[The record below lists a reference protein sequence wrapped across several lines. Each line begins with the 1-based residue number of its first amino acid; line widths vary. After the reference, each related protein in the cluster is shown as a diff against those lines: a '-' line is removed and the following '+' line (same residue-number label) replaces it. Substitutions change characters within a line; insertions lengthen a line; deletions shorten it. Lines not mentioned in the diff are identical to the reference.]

1 MREIDT
7 DFRVRHQSLKLGYRK
22 LEYELVHG
30 VIVRNNS
37 DYYFIS
43 ESHEAHT
50 DLFNQSGWSYKISL
64 DFDEVSFDEFRRALP
79 EWKPD
84 HQVAAIMEFLN
95 MRMRDYREYLRQM
108 KSGDFSNMQI

>member
-7 DFRVRHQSLKLGYRK
+7 DFRVRHQSLVLGYRK
-22 LEYELVHG
+22 MNYELVHG

-43 ESHEAHT
+43 ESHEAHA
-50 DLFNQSGWSYKISL
+50 DLFGQSGWSYKISL
-64 DFDEVSFDEFRRALP
+64 DFDSVTFDEFRRALP
-79 EWKPD
+79 DYKSD
-84 HQVAAIMEFLN
+84 RQVAEIMEFLI